1 MGGNNISQ
9 AFQAVK
15 VTDSVYWVGA
25 IDWAIRDFHG
35 YLTSRGTT
43 YNAYLILADKI
54 TLIDTVKAPFV
65 DELLARIASVV
76 DPRDI
81 SYIVSNHAEMDHSG
95 GLPVT
100 IETVGPEKVFASA
113 KGADALSEHYRLD
126 REVVPV
132 GTGES
137 LSLGNMNLS
146 FVETR
151 MLHWPDSMF
160 SYLDEGGVLFSQDAF
175 GMHLAS
181 SERFADEIAPDI
193 LESEGA
199 KYYANILLP
208 LSSLVTRLLQQVPE
222 LGLDINIIAPDHGP
236 IWRENI
242 GKMLDYYAQ
251 WAQQTPTKKAVVVY
265 DTMWQSTALMARAI
279 GEGLAAGGAIPK
291 LMQLRA
297 SHRSDVAA
305 EILDAGALVVG
316 SPTLNNN
323 LFPPVADV
331 LTYLKGLK
339 PRNLVGAAFGSYG
352 WSGEAV
358 GQVEEVLTEM
368 KVDLVAEGLK
378 VKYVPDDDALAQC
391 YALGQQIAQKL
402 NETCDCS

>member
-1 MGGNNISQ
+1 MSQ
-9 AFQAVK
+9 AFQAAR

-35 YLTSRGTT
+35 YLTSRGTS

-65 DELLARIASVV
+65 DEMLRRIGSLI
-76 DPRDI
+76 DPTDI
-81 SYIVSNHAEMDHSG
+81 AYIVSNHAEMDHSG
-95 GLPVT
+95 GLPAT

-113 KGADALSEHYRLD
+113 KGVDALSEHYHLD

-137 LSLGNMNLS
+137 LSLGNMKLS

-193 LESEGA
+193 LEYEGA

-208 LSSLVTRLLQQVPE
+208 LSSLVIKLLQQVPE
-222 LGLDINIIAPDHGP
+222 LGLDIKIIAPDHGP
-236 IWRENI
+236 IWREDIGNI
-242 GKMLDYYAQ
+242 LDSYAQ

-279 GEGLAAGGAIPK
+279 GEGLRAGGAIPR
-291 LMQLRA
+291 LMPLRA
-297 SHRSDVAA
+297 AHRSDVAT

-316 SPTLNNN
+316 SPTMNSNI
-323 LFPPVADV
+323 FPTVADA

-358 GQVEEVLTEM
+358 GQIEEVLTQM
-368 KVDLVAEGLK
+368 KVDLAAEGLR

-391 YALGQQIAQKL
+391 HALGQRVAERL
-402 NETCDCS
+402 NERSHCR